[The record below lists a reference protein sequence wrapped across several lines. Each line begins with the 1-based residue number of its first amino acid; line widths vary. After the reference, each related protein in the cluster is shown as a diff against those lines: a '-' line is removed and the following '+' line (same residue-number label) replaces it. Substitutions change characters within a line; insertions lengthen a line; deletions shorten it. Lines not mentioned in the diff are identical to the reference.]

1 MMLMAAMMGASPVRD
16 WDIKWTYK
24 NGLFA
29 DSGFDVTISGNASET
44 LLSSAVQL
52 TAAKKGY
59 VRIHVP
65 VFQTCKKGI
74 VEAEFSIVSVNAQLN
89 GFRLLLSNGTH
100 GCQTMV
106 CKPDADVALVYNYGI
121 DTDSAVNIKLRTI
134 NIGERYKLRLDFDE
148 TRGNKIY
155 LNDELLY
162 ETDVFSPYYC
172 TGNRLFAQDACMFN
186 MYSLR
191 YKFLEV

>member
-1 MMLMAAMMGASPVRD
+1 MIAAMMQESPSQY
-16 WDIKWTYK
+16 WDIEWTYK

-29 DSGFDVTISGNASET
+29 DNGFDVLVIRNASET

-52 TAAKKGY
+52 TAATKGY
-59 VRIHVP
+59 VRISVP
-65 VFQTCKKGI
+65 GISTCKKGI
-74 VEAEFSIVSVNAQLN
+74 AEAEFSISGMNTQSN
-89 GFRLLLSNGTH
+89 GFRFLLSNGNY

-134 NIGERYKLRLDFDE
+134 DIGETYKLRLDFDE
-148 TRGNKIY
+148 TRGNKMY

-172 TGNRLFAQDACMFN
+172 TGNRLFAQDACTFN

>member
-1 MMLMAAMMGASPVRD
+1 MLIAAMMDESPSQE
-16 WDIKWTYK
+16 WDIDWTYK

-29 DSGFDVTISGNASET
+29 DNGFDVLVRGNASET

-59 VRIHVP
+59 VRISVP
-65 VFQTCKKGI
+65 GISTCKKGI
-74 VEAEFSIVSVNAQLN
+74 AEAEFSISGMNTQSN
-89 GFRLLLSNGTH
+89 GFRLLLSNGTY

-106 CKPDADVALVYNYGI
+106 CKSGSDIALMYTSGVDS
-121 DTDSAVNIKLRTI
+121 DTPVNISLCTI
-134 NIGERYKLRLDFDE
+134 NIGETYRLKLDFDE
-148 TRGNKIY
+148 TSGNRIY
-155 LNDELLY
+155 VNDRLLY
-162 ETDVFSPYYC
+162 ETDVFSTYYC
-172 TGNRLFAQDACMFN
+172 TGNRFFAQDECTFN

>member
-1 MMLMAAMMGASPVRD
+1 MSAMMDASPVED
-16 WDIKWTYK
+16 WDIEWTYK

-29 DSGFDVTISGNASET
+29 DNGFGVTISGNASEKS
-44 LLSSAVQL
+44 LSNAVQL
-52 TAAKKGY
+52 TAPAKGY
-59 VRIHVP
+59 VRIAVP
-65 VFQTCKKGI
+65 GFPTCKKGI
-74 VEAEFSIVSVNAQLN
+74 AEAEFSIVSVNAKLN

-106 CKPDADVALVYNYGI
+106 CKPDTDVTLVYNYGI
-121 DTDSAVNIKLRTI
+121 DTDSAVNMQLRTI
-134 NIGERYKLRLDFDE
+134 NIGEIYKLRLDFDE

-172 TGNRLFAQDACMFN
+172 TGNRLFAQDACTFN